1 MNDKKTMNNSQKNK
15 QNRNIAVILA
25 GGVGSRM
32 GYSTPKQF
40 YKVAGKTVIEHTID
54 AFESHSGI
62 DEIAVV
68 MNEACIDRMEDIIL
82 RNKWHKLKKLLKGGA
97 ERYMSTLSAIESY
110 SDEEA
115 NLIFHDAVRPLVS
128 HRVIDD
134 VITALT
140 EHEAID
146 VAVPATDTII
156 EVNAS
161 GDTISSIPQR
171 AFLRRGQT
179 PQAFRLSVIKEAYRR
194 ALQDP
199 AFIST
204 DDCGTVIK
212 YMPEVPVY
220 VVPGEESNMKLT
232 YKEDS
237 YLLDK
242 LFQLKGTTVHSD
254 TDFSQFNGKVIAIF
268 GGNSGIGEEIV
279 KMATA
284 NGAKVYSFSRSTTGT
299 DIADAENVRNS
310 IQNVAEKEGQIDYVV
325 NSAAILLKE
334 PLMTMDYEAIKAII
348 NTNYWGMVNV
358 AIASYEWLKKSNG
371 QLLLFTSSSY
381 TRGRAFYSLYSSTKA
396 AAVNFAQALAQEWDS
411 DGIRVNVINPER
423 TKTPMRV
430 KNFGVEPDNT
440 LLKADDVARV
450 SLCTLLSDFTG
461 QVVDVKIKKVNI

>member
-1 MNDKKTMNNSQKNK
+1 M
-15 QNRNIAVILA
+15 RNIAVILA

-68 MNEACIDRMEDIIL
+68 MNETCIDRMEDIIL
-82 RNKWHKLKKLLKGGA
+82 RNKWHKLKRLLKGGA

-110 SDEEA
+110 DGEEI

-128 HRVIDD
+128 HRIIDD
-134 VITALT
+134 VIAALDD
-140 EHEAID
+140 HEAID

-156 EVNAS
+156 EVNAT
-161 GDTISSIPQR
+161 GDTISSIPPR
-171 AFLRRGQT
+171 ASLRRGQT
-179 PQAFRLSVIKEAYRR
+179 PQAFRLSVIKEAYHR
-194 ALQDP
+194 AMQDP
-199 AFIST
+199 SFIST

-212 YMPEVPVY
+212 YMPEIPIY
-220 VVPGEESNMKLT
+220 VVQGMESNMKLT

-242 LFQLKGTTVHSD
+242 LFQLKGTTVHD
-254 TDFSQFNGKVIAIF
+254 NTDFSQMKGKVMAVF
-268 GGNSGIGEEIV
+268 GGNSGIGEVIV
-279 KMATA
+279 KMAEE
-284 NGAKVYSFSRSTTGT
+284 NGARVYSFSRSTTGT
-299 DIADAENVRNS
+299 DISDAESVKKS
-310 IQNVAEKEGQIDYVV
+310 IRDVAEKEGRIDYVV
-325 NSAAILLKE
+325 NSAAILMKE
-334 PLMTMDYEAIKAII
+334 PLMTMSPESIKAII

-358 AIASYEWLKKSNG
+358 AMASYEWLKKTNG

-396 AAVNFAQALAQEWDS
+396 AVVNFAQALAQEWDP
-411 DGIRVNVINPER
+411 DGIRINVINPER

-430 KNFGVEPDNT
+430 KNFGIEPDNT
-440 LLKADDVARV
+440 LLTAEEVAV
-450 SLCTLLSDFTG
+450 ASLNTLMSDFTG
-461 QVVDVKIKKVNI
+461 QVVDVKMKKD

>member
-1 MNDKKTMNNSQKNK
+1 MNNSQKNK

-254 TDFSQFNGKVIAIF
+254 TDFSQLNGKVIAIF
-268 GGNSGIGEEIV
+268 GGNSGIGGEIV

-461 QVVDVKIKKVNI
+461 QVVDVRIKKVNI